1 MEEKP
6 TLLQLRRSYNN
17 STDTP
22 ITSQQLAQAARVPL
36 ADEFM
41 MELGRPVSAE
51 IANRVINTFSK
62 LAGHRYT
69 LANISV
75 SLKEPSTEQLS
86 NHPVRPERGTTRR

>member
-6 TLLQLRRSYNN
+6 TLLQLRRSYNAN
-17 STDTP
+17 TDIP
-22 ITSQQLAQAARVPL
+22 ITSQQLAQAAHVPL

-51 IANRVINTFSK
+51 IANRVIDTFSQ
-62 LAGHRYT
+62 LTGHRYT

-75 SLKEPSTEQLS
+75 SLKEPVKEQAHD
-86 NHPVRPERGTTRR
+86 HPMRSERGATRR